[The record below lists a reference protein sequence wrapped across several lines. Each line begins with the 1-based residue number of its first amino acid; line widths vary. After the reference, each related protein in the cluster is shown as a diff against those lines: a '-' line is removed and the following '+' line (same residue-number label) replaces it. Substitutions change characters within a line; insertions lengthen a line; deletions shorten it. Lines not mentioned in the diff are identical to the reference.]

1 MFYAVCVLCWLMHG
15 HLNSEQSDQIGR
27 FIGLSATFQSLWQ
40 QEFYPNF
47 QHSQAIFVK
56 MSKSL
61 IYLVKSFLGNS
72 YRHLATFYWSHWL
85 VILNHFKIPTP
96 TLFPMLVGPP
106 YRQQEASVTWSF
118 SCNRKPKISLV
129 SFNLFVHIL
138 IPFVVKRFCLHL
150 GLKAPSSP

>member
-1 MFYAVCVLCWLMHG
+1 MT
-15 HLNSEQSDQIGR
+15 R
-27 FIGLSATFQSLWQ
+27 FGNLLYFGQLFKAFGNRL
-40 QEFYPNF
+40 FCPNLT
-47 QHSQAIFVK
+47 HSWAIFVK